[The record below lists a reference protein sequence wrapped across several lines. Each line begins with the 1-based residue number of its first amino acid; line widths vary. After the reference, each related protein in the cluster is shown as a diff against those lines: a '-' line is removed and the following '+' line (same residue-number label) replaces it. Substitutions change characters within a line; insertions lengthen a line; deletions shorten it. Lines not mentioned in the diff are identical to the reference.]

1 MSGFDSISSLL
12 KKSDDQDSAA
22 YKLAAKQEEIKN
34 KEIER
39 KTQAQAQSLGL
50 PYVNL
55 FGFPISHEALVLIA
69 EEEANLNKLVC
80 FYYDGENI
88 RFATTNPNN
97 PQVNKIID
105 EINKEYFTK
114 SSLYLISPISLKHAL
129 SVYDLIP
136 KFKKIIKGVEISPED
151 LERFKE
157 IITDYK
163 SLNHTINEVNVTD
176 VVTLILATALKTG
189 ASDIHIEAEERGII
203 VRLRIDGVL
212 QEAATIEKNKW
223 RKIISRMKILAG
235 VKINIEDKPQD
246 GRYSIF
252 LSNERVDVRS
262 SFLPTAFGE
271 SVVMR
276 LLKSSSIGL
285 SFDDLG
291 LRPEAYQILKKE
303 ISKPNGL
310 VLTTGPTG
318 SGKTTTLYAI
328 LNRLNQP
335 GTKIITLEDP
345 IEYQLEGISQSQVK
359 PKRGYTFAS
368 GLRSILR
375 QDPDIV
381 MVGEIR
387 DLETAEI
394 SVQASLTGHLV
405 LSTLHT
411 NDASGVLPRLIDMGI
426 KPYFLVPAIN
436 AVIGQRLLRK
446 LCPHCRKVHYLKED
460 EELLLKKI
468 LAVISPK
475 ANIKVPTIL
484 PTIYK
489 AGPGCEKCSGIGYK
503 GRLGIYEIFTMD
515 EKLKELTM
523 DNAPSFK
530 IMQQAIE
537 NGMVTMLQDGVLK
550 VLEHQT
556 SLEEVYRVIGNF
568 DYVEELYKV
577 AISQTISQGIEIGVK
592 ELDKARS
599 MINDKILV
607 AKTIKE
613 IPTNEIIVLLLSLA
627 IESKAG
633 DLHIEPTAENVKIRF
648 RIDGILHDMFELSK
662 DIFLPLLAE
671 IKILAGFTTNIKRAT
686 LDGRFAISLENKKID
701 CRVSIISGGFGETA
715 VLRLLTGSEG
725 ELNLDKLGLSQYSLP
740 ILQNSIQKTKGII
753 ITTGP
758 TGSGKTT
765 TLYSIIKQLNT
776 PDVKIITIEDPIE
789 YQMEGIIQ
797 TQVNPA
803 EGYTFAVAM
812 KSLLRQNPNVMMLG
826 EIRDQET
833 AKTAIEASLTGHL
846 VLSTIHANSAASA
859 VSRFMGLGVEKSM
872 LANALECSIGQRLV
886 RKICPD
892 CQKEEVILSP
902 EVLNEI
908 KEILGKIKNKNFV
921 FPNEFKFYR
930 GKGCDKCNHIGY
942 RGRIGLYEIMTL
954 SPASQEKIFKE
965 NLSDQEIENI
975 AIEDGMI
982 TMLQDGIL
990 KALQGLTT
998 IEEVIKNTK

>member
-1 MSGFDSISSLL
+1 
-12 KKSDDQDSAA
+12 
-22 YKLAAKQEEIKN
+22 
-34 KEIER
+34 
-39 KTQAQAQSLGL
+39 
-50 PYVNL
+50 
-55 FGFPISHEALVLIA
+55 
-69 EEEANLNKLVC
+69 
-80 FYYDGENI
+80 
-88 RFATTNPNN
+88 
-97 PQVNKIID
+97 
-105 EINKEYFTK
+105 
-114 SSLYLISPISLKHAL
+114 
-129 SVYDLIP
+129 
-136 KFKKIIKGVEISPED
+136 
-151 LERFKE
+151 
-157 IITDYK
+157 
-163 SLNHTINEVNVTD
+163 
-176 VVTLILATALKTG
+176 
-189 ASDIHIEAEERGII
+189 
-203 VRLRIDGVL
+203 
-212 QEAATIEKNKW
+212 
-223 RKIISRMKILAG
+223 
-235 VKINIEDKPQD
+235 
-246 GRYSIF
+246 
-252 LSNERVDVRS
+252 
-262 SFLPTAFGE
+262 
-271 SVVMR
+271 
-276 LLKSSSIGL
+276 
-285 SFDDLG
+285 
-291 LRPEAYQILKKE
+291 
-303 ISKPNGL
+303 
-310 VLTTGPTG
+310 
-318 SGKTTTLYAI
+318 
-328 LNRLNQP
+328 
-335 GTKIITLEDP
+335 
-345 IEYQLEGISQSQVK
+345 
-359 PKRGYTFAS
+359 
-368 GLRSILR
+368 
-375 QDPDIV
+375 
-381 MVGEIR
+381 
-387 DLETAEI
+387 
-394 SVQASLTGHLV
+394 
-405 LSTLHT
+405 
-411 NDASGVLPRLIDMGI
+411 MGI

-446 LCPHCRKVHYLKED
+446 LCPHCREVHYLKED

-886 RKICPD
+886 RK
-892 CQKEEVILSP
+892 S
-902 EVLNEI
+902 VLI
-908 KEILGKIKNKNFV
+908 VKKKKS
-921 FPNEFKFYR
+921 FYHR
-930 GKGCDKCNHIGY
+930 K
-942 RGRIGLYEIMTL
+942 
-954 SPASQEKIFKE
+954 S
-965 NLSDQEIENI
+965 
-975 AIEDGMI
+975 
-982 TMLQDGIL
+982 
-990 KALQGLTT
+990 
-998 IEEVIKNTK
+998 